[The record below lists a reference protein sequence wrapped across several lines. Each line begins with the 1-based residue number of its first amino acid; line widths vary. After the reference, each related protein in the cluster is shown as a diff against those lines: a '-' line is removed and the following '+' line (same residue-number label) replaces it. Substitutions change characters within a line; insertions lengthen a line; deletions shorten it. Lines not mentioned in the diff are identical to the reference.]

1 LDGKGIS
8 TIYENGCEK
17 MKQRFIQNGKYIK
30 MEGVQNRA
38 TLYNACQ
45 SYCV

>member
-17 MKQRFIQNGKYIK
+17 MKQKFIENGKYV
-30 MEGVQNRA
+30 MEGG
-38 TLYNACQ
+38 TK
-45 SYCV
+45 